1 MKDGHAA
8 AAIGTLKGLSKE
20 ADSLELKYIAAQSSS
35 ALGEAFLRTG
45 DYSHAQE
52 ELQAAVRKSE
62 DLGMKSL
69 LPEGHYLLS
78 EVLRKKGGVAEAN
91 RHLQQAAQL
100 VEEMRQESHTD
111 ALLQRADLKVI
122 LEDSKRQK
130 GT

>member
-1 MKDGHAA
+1 LKD
-8 AAIGTLKGLSKE
+8 LSKE
-20 ADSLELKYIAAQSSS
+20 ADSLELKYIAAQCSS

-45 DYSHAQE
+45 DYSHAQD

-78 EVLRKKGGVAEAN
+78 EALRKKGGVAEAN
-91 RHLQQAAQL
+91 RHLQQAAHL
-100 VEEMRQESHTD
+100 VEEMRQESRTD